1 VGQDPE
7 EAEREEVMPGG
18 RWRDEALPAAAMD
31 AARAVIDRSR
41 RGTGGAF
48 LREGGA
54 WGQGSWDLGNPLF
67 AARGWSCDRKF
78 RSRTL
83 VNLDFRGRK
92 MHKYASRSIGAR
104 LVNHD
109 VWLMGATHPIN
120 SPYTNCFEM
129 TKASFGTQE
138 RENIGTGNI

>member
-31 AARAVIDRSR
+31 AARAAIDRSR
-41 RGTGGAF
+41 RGTGGVF

-54 WGQGSWDLGNPLF
+54 WGQGSWDLGDPLF

-92 MHKYASRSIGAR
+92 MQKYASRSIETR
-104 LVNHD
+104 L
-109 VWLMGATHPIN
+109 
-120 SPYTNCFEM
+120 
-129 TKASFGTQE
+129 ASCSFFLLPG
-138 RENIGTGNI
+138 RRC